1 MNKAEFIK
9 AVAEKAGFTQKDV
22 RAVVEAQQEVI
33 YATISTEEVKIVD
46 GVTLTTDERAARK
59 GRNPQTGA
67 TMEIPAKK
75 VPKCKFGAKIKDIV
89 AEA

>member
-33 YATISTEEVKIVD
+33 YATIPTEEVKIID
-46 GVTLTTDERAARK
+46 GVTLVTEERAARQ
-59 GRNPQTGA
+59 GRNPQTGEA
-67 TMEIPAKK
+67 IDIPAKR
-75 VPKCKFGAKIKDIV
+75 VPKCKFGSKLKTVV